1 MCCSKTKKWIIGLL
15 LLAAVVAVI
24 CYVVSMKEGTS
35 QNKGTLVQS
44 VKDGGELL
52 QEKLKDGS
60 MFLCEKI
67 SKAARKI

>member
-24 CYVVSMKEGTS
+24 CYVVSMKEGNS